1 MHIFRYK
8 RYAVTQLVLDGL
20 SLWPIWACSIR
31 LRIAL
36 DPLTQRQLS
45 AFDSPGWVPP
55 LGLVIPLFLLVSA
68 RLKLYSAPNEI
79 GPWKVMAWAAENSL
93 VICAITVLTTFFSLQ
108 VGAGVSR
115 IFVLCTVPVTFVF
128 LTVARCAALAAFAFT
143 QNRSSLPRI
152 AVIGHSSDVKR
163 FIPRME
169 GQVRSAIRGLILPD
183 GTDVNYRTEGIKVLG
198 TTSQIAEII
207 NTERLDTVIVV
218 DGLFPEAELERCR
231 AVFRRMGMPVNFAL
245 GLDPHMDAQ
254 SILLPPTNGNEW
266 AGLNG
271 LRVFNLQTASVT
283 RAQDAVKRAFDL
295 LFSLVLLALTGPAML
310 LVAII
315 VKLSSDGPV
324 LEKAPR
330 VGKGGRHF
338 TCLKFRT
345 TYEDLNR
352 PAPAGWNIAEGDVS
366 ELQHATPLG
375 LFLRRYC
382 IDELPQLINILRGE
396 MSLVGPRPLPAHC
409 LGPDGMSTEF
419 ADWSEQRAQVCPG
432 LTGLWQVEKRGNV
445 ALAEMIELDLD
456 YINHRSFLFD
466 LGIILKTP
474 IAVFNGP
481 AGSPAPLAGLN
492 Q

>member
-20 SLWPIWACSIR
+20 SLWPIWACSIQ

-45 AFDSPGWVPP
+45 AYDAPGWVPP
-55 LGLVIPLFLLVSA
+55 LALVMPLFLIVSA
-68 RLKLYSAPNEI
+68 RLKLHTVPREI
-79 GPWKVMAWAAENSL
+79 GPWKVLAWAMENTMI
-93 VICAITVLTTFFSLQ
+93 ICAITVMTTFFSVQ
-108 VGAGVSR
+108 FGAGVSR
-115 IFVLCTVPVTFVF
+115 IFVLCTVPVTFAF
-128 LTVARCAALAAFAFT
+128 LTATRCAALAAFAFT
-143 QNRSSLPRI
+143 QKRSSLPRI
-152 AVIGHSSDVKR
+152 AVVGHSSDVKR

-169 GQVRSAIRGLILPD
+169 GQVREAIRGLILPN
-183 GTDVNYRTEGIKVLG
+183 GTDTNYRHGEIKVLG
-198 TTSQIAEII
+198 TTSQIAELV
-207 NTERLDTVIVV
+207 NTERLDTVIMIN
-218 DGLFPEAELERCR
+218 GLCPQAELKRCH

-245 GLDPHMDAQ
+245 SIEPHMDAR
-254 SILLPPTNGNEW
+254 SIVFTPDNRSKW
-266 AGLNG
+266 AGMNG
-271 LRVFNLQTASVT
+271 LRVFNLQTTGFT
-283 RAQDAVKRAFDL
+283 RTEDSVKRLFDV
-295 LFSLVLLALTGPAML
+295 LFSCVFLALAGPVMLLA
-310 LVAII
+310 AIL
-315 VKLSSDGPV
+315 VKLSSEGPV

-352 PAPAGWNIAEGDVS
+352 PAPVGWNIAEDDMS
-366 ELQHATPLG
+366 ELQHPTPLG
-375 LFLRRYC
+375 VLLRRYC
-382 IDELPQLINILRGE
+382 IDELPQFLNVIRGE

-445 ALAEMIELDLD
+445 ALVEMIELDLE
-456 YINHRSFLFD
+456 YIKRRSFLLD
-466 LGIILKTP
+466 LSIILKTP

-481 AGSPAPLAGLN
+481 AGSQTQWAGLN